1 MKKAITLIV
10 CMALTAALLAACGA
24 QPAEPDLDEL
34 AFQLARALW
43 NAANRMEDY
52 QPALAD
58 MAEEGFMDQQL
69 TIPLHPGAERFYMGL
84 ADL

>member
-1 MKKAITLIV
+1 M
-10 CMALTAALLAACGA
+10 
-24 QPAEPDLDEL
+24 DDEL